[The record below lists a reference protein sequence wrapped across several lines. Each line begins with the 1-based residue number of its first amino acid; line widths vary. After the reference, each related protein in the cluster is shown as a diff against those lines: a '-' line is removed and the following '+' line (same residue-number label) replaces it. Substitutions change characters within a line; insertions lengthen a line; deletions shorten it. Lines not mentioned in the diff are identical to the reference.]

1 MPEDLQFRIG
11 AEVRSIDGE
20 TCGEIRYLVINP
32 DTHKLTELA
41 IEEKGRQGLG
51 RLVRFGDV
59 HVDPDMRAIEFL
71 GTMAD
76 FSLLKTADVTQF
88 APDTVGYELYG
99 PEQVVEEPE
108 YSPEPGEQVTGDSV
122 LGVSYTETLDEVPR
136 GYVEI
141 RRHDPVHSGRHKFG
155 QVQGVLID
163 PVHHR
168 VTQVLLEVRHLVDR
182 KEVAIPIDDVIE
194 PFGQGG
200 IKLKISKRDVEN
212 LPPWNRDRGAPDHV
226 APPD

>member
-1 MPEDLQFRIG
+1 MRSDIWLSIRPRISLG
-11 AEVRSIDGE
+11 NWRLKKRADKGLA
-20 TCGEIRYLVINP
+20 GLVP
-32 DTHKLTELA
+32 
-41 IEEKGRQGLG
+41 
-51 RLVRFGDV
+51 FGDV
-59 HVDPDMRAIEFL
+59 HVDPDKRVIEFL

-76 FSLLKTADVTQF
+76 FSQLKTSDVTEF

-108 YSPEPGEQVTGDSV
+108 YSPEPGEQVMGDSV
-122 LGVSYTETLDEVPR
+122 LGVSYTETLDAIPR

-168 VTQVLLEVRHLVDR
+168 VTQVLLEVRNLVDR

-200 IKLKISKRDVEN
+200 IRLKISKRDVEN
-212 LPPWNRDRGAPDHV
+212 LPPWNSDRASGQAPDTS
-226 APPD
+226 